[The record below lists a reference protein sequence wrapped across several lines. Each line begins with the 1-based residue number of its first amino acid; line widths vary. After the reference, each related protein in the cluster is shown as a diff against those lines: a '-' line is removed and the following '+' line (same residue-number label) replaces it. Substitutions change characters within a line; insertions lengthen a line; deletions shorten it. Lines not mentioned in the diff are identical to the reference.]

1 MGSTASTQCG
11 KHRYREVKTNLNELT
26 KPLSDLPSY
35 FFFILVVGTCTAGQ
49 YGTTSTCEPCGIGTY
64 QPSTGQGKCIT
75 CPNGSTTTTTGQ
87 SAVSG
92 CSGQSRNLL
101 FISLL
106 KLNRAEISLF
116 IIMRLMVNTLNHGDQ
131 FHKYFIFLS

>member
-1 MGSTASTQCG
+1 MCKAGYTPSGNAAGTCEACALGFYKSGTGAGTCVSCGSGKTTAEIGSTASTQCG
-11 KHRYREVKTNLNELT
+11 KHRYREVTTNLNELT

-92 CSGQSRNLL
+92 CSG
-101 FISLL
+101 
-106 KLNRAEISLF
+106 
-116 IIMRLMVNTLNHGDQ
+116 
-131 FHKYFIFLS
+131 

>member
-1 MGSTASTQCG
+1 MCKAGYTPSGNSAGTCEACALKHYKPATGAGTCIPCGAGKTTAEIGSTAETQCG
-11 KHRYREVKTNLNELT
+11 KHRYREVTTNLNELT

-92 CSGQSRNLL
+92 CSG
-101 FISLL
+101 
-106 KLNRAEISLF
+106 
-116 IIMRLMVNTLNHGDQ
+116 
-131 FHKYFIFLS
+131 